1 MTPSLSFLVDSSA
14 DDSFFDQDLVTQASI
29 LTEVLSKPKTIL
41 NLNREI
47 LAKISNQTTPLTLVS
62 GNHREQILFFLIPAS
77 SSPGVLGVPWLA
89 HQNPQF
95 DWSASRLN
103 SLSVSCRTNGLRS
116 ALSYS
121 SGT

>member
-62 GNHREQILFFLIPAS
+62 GNHREQILFFLIPCVLLPWCPWCALV
-77 SSPGVLGVPWLA
+77 SPPKPTV
-89 HQNPQF
+89 
-95 DWSASRLN
+95 RL
-103 SLSVSCRTNGLRS
+103 VGQ
-116 ALSYS
+116 
-121 SGT
+121 